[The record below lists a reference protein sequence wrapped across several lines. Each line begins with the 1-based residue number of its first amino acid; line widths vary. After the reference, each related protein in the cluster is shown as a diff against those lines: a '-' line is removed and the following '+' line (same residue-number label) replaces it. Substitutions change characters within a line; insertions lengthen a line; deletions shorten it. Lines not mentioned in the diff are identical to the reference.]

1 MYGHDPHGRVNV
13 AIYIGRRDFIVTL
26 GGAATAWPLEG
37 RTQQPVMPVIG
48 YPNSRSRDSDAPY
61 RAAFH
66 RGLKEAGF
74 VEPQNV
80 TIEYRWAEYQYNRLP
95 ALAAELV
102 GRKVN
107 MIFATAIQAALP
119 AKDAST
125 IIPVVFA
132 IGADPVKFGL
142 VSSFNR
148 PGGNITGV
156 TWLGGPTLAA
166 KRLGLLHELVP
177 AATVIAVL
185 VNPTNP
191 TSDAEAS
198 ELQRAAQVLGVRLH
212 ILNASTD
219 GDLDLTFVNAVR
231 QRAGAL
237 LVATD
242 AFLYAQHDQLAAL
255 AARNAVPAIHQARE
269 FATAGGL
276 MSYGGEHY

>member
-1 MYGHDPHGRVNV
+1 
-13 AIYIGRRDFIVTL
+13 
-26 GGAATAWPLEG
+26 
-37 RTQQPVMPVIG
+37 
-48 YPNSRSRDSDAPY
+48 
-61 RAAFH
+61 
-66 RGLKEAGF
+66 
-74 VEPQNV
+74 
-80 TIEYRWAEYQYNRLP
+80 
-95 ALAAELV
+95 
-102 GRKVN
+102 

-119 AKDAST
+119 AKNAST
-125 IIPVVFA
+125 TIPVVFG
-132 IGADPVKFGL
+132 IGSDPVKFGL

-148 PGGNITGV
+148 PSTNITGV

-198 ELQRAAQVLGVRLH
+198 ELQRAAQVLGIRLH

-219 GDLDLTFVNAVR
+219 REIDSAFVNVVR

-242 AFLYAQHDQLAAL
+242 AFLNSQHDQLAAL
-255 AARNAVPAIHQARE
+255 ATRNAVPAIHQTRE
-269 FATAGGL
+269 FTAAGGL
-276 MSYGGEHY
+276 MSYGASITDAYRQVGVYAGRILKGEKPGDLPVMRSSKFEFLINLKTAKTLGLAVPLTLQAAADEVIE